1 MVQPSANWGAST
13 FESSPYNSVP
23 REMSRNLM
31 TVEILLVDDN
41 AIQAT
46 TRKAIL
52 ERSGRSVVL
61 ATGAAQALEMLSDE
75 ELVSS
80 LGLVI
85 TDHWMPGLNGPQ
97 FVQKLRE
104 QLPMIP
110 VLVLSGFADAEG
122 EYHGLNVVF
131 RVKPFP
137 PDMLI
142 SLTTAILDGPISR
155 TA

>member
-1 MVQPSANWGAST
+1 
-13 FESSPYNSVP
+13 
-23 REMSRNLM
+23 M
-31 TVEILLVDDN
+31 TAEILLVDDN

-52 ERSGRSVVL
+52 ERAGRAVVV
-61 ATGAAQALEMLSDE
+61 ASGAAQALAMLDDDQ
-75 ELVSS
+75 LVNA

-97 FVQKLRE
+97 FVARLRE

-110 VLVLSGFADAEG
+110 VLVLSGLADAEG
-122 EYHGLNVVF
+122 EYQGMNVVF

-142 SLTTAILDGPISR
+142 SLTSSILDGPIPRS
-155 TA
+155 A